1 VWVSENGR
9 FAVTPFKPL
18 PGASP
23 WRRWIAIWDRSS
35 QKGKST
41 AHVIEWHL
49 PINGAASEA
58 SQSLAAN
65 SPESKTNVS
74 SIEASGPG
82 EEQTLKKTA
91 AEGRHV
97 TDDRNSAVSSSDE
110 KSDWV
115 WLAISDDG
123 KSVVGLRTD
132 LHLSVWEAVGVDA
145 CGAVRCSFRNGVS
158 VEIDSEGG
166 RRVGESDLRLPILKG
181 RWRDAGSLEEIAH
194 QLCTPLEGSQDEG
207 SIEGRTESEPP
218 DLQLPES
225 AFTPPISAETQELSR
240 KLGAAGPAVRFHAD
254 ATVGRSMSVAF
265 AAFVGQS
272 EGNGSSESGG
282 DSVAGVHCGCCGGVL
297 DLVVTACHIK
307 TQPGSCRILE
317 SLDRSSSPA
326 TAASVLEEGS
336 VELTE
341 AVNEVDTD
349 KLRKPDGIE
358 GTEGAED
365 RKATPD
371 AAAELEQEGGPKSHG
386 QQQMVDP
393 VLKEAPISG
402 ELFVHPK
409 QDGPDNRVW
418 TTRRIGSRQASTLF
432 STRPGT
438 RACFEDLGRSSGLQA
453 EPLESETGSF
463 PGCFDTLECQDW
475 RRRMSELLTLEW
487 DPSGDL
493 LAVTLPGESSGGG
506 RAGRLLILN
515 HELRAVAE
523 VDWEKEVL
531 GLGRRAPEKN
541 QSFGKEKGSLARTS
555 SGNME
560 TSQSGG
566 QSGGVLSPTFP
577 SSNDGTVAGVLF
589 RGVLFPTHEPHATA
603 SGGLFSPPA
612 NGSSRRGLLS
622 PPTSQR
628 VSAVPSICSV
638 TWAPSGGAILAAV
651 DTTGHVA
658 LFDRLGRVMSL
669 MEGTPQGSKAG
680 SGKPSLRSFFGRSKA
695 PSKDSGGSENGPR
708 KYLRKEVWT
717 QGLWEPDAI
726 KDKKLKRSLSGTFA
740 GPTDSGARGR
750 TESLGDSSNGSK
762 RAARS
767 TSPFRTLLGLGRT
780 LSGSGRETASGPA
793 ESDGTT
799 ERPYFL
805 CMFPSTNPV
814 GGGASVHLAIGRG
827 KHVAVWTVPGIGSE
841 CGPAMLMATAQGEA
855 VGEFLNGFTFCTGS
869 SGAEESFIF
878 APKKGVQR
886 KATRD
891 RSLQDRS
898 YDTSLKH
905 NARTGVTT

>member
-1 VWVSENGR
+1 LLQTGKVWISENGR
-9 FAVTPFKPL
+9 FAVTPLKPL

-23 WRRWIAIWDRSS
+23 WRRWIALWDRSF

-41 AHVIEWHL
+41 AHVVEWHL
-49 PINGAASEA
+49 PINGAAPDA

-65 SPESKTNVS
+65 SPESKTNIS
-74 SIEASGPG
+74 SIEASNGRGPG
-82 EEQTLKKTA
+82 EEPILEKTT

-97 TDDRNSAVSSSDE
+97 TDHANPAVSSIGE
-110 KSDWV
+110 ESDWV

-123 KSVVGLRTD
+123 KSLVGLRTD
-132 LHLSVWEAVGVDA
+132 LHLSVWEAEGVGA
-145 CGAVRCSFRNGVS
+145 CGAVNCRRCSFRTGVS
-158 VEIDSEGG
+158 VENDSEGG

-181 RWRDAGSLEEIAH
+181 RWRDTGSLEEIAH
-194 QLCTPLEGSQDEG
+194 QVCTLQCTPSESLQNERSVG
-207 SIEGRTESEPP
+207 GRNGSEP
-218 DLQLPES
+218 LPES
-225 AFTPPISAETQELSR
+225 AFTPPISVEIQELSR
-240 KLGAAGPAVRFHAD
+240 KLGAAGPAIRFHAD
-254 ATVGRSMSVAF
+254 ATVGRSISVAF
-265 AAFVGQS
+265 AGFVAHC

-297 DLVVTACHIK
+297 DVVVASCHIK
-307 TQPGSCRILE
+307 PQPGSCRIWE
-317 SLDRSSSPA
+317 SLERSGSLAP
-326 TAASVLEEGS
+326 AASVIEEGS
-336 VELTE
+336 NELPE
-341 AVNEVDTD
+341 AENDVGTD
-349 KLRKPDGIE
+349 KFRKPDGIE

-371 AAAELEQEGGPKSHG
+371 AAAEPDQEGGPYSNG
-386 QQQMVDP
+386 PQQTLEP
-393 VLKEAPISG
+393 ILNEAPING
-402 ELFVHPK
+402 ESLKHPK
-409 QDGPDNRVW
+409 PGGQQNHVW
-418 TTRRIGSRQASTLF
+418 TARRIGSCQASTLF

-438 RACFEDLGRSSGLQA
+438 RACFEDLGRSSEYQA
-453 EPLESETGSF
+453 EPLETRTGSF

-475 RRRMSELLTLEW
+475 RRRISELLTLEW

-506 RAGRLLILN
+506 RAGRLMILN
-515 HELRAVAE
+515 HAVAVAE

-531 GLGRRAPEKN
+531 GLGKRAAQKS
-541 QSFGKEKGSLARTS
+541 QKEQASIACGS

-560 TSQSGG
+560 ASQNGG
-566 QSGGVLSPTFP
+566 QSGGILSPTFP
-577 SSNDGTVAGVLF
+577 SSNNGTAAGVLF
-589 RGVLFPTHEPHATA
+589 RGVLSPTHEPHATA

-612 NGSSRRGLLS
+612 NGSSTRGLLS

-638 TWAPSGGAILAAV
+638 TWAPPGGAILAAI
-651 DTTGHVA
+651 DTAGHVA

-717 QGLWEPDAI
+717 QGLWEPDAAR
-726 KDKKLKRSLSGTFA
+726 DKKIKRSLSGTFA
-740 GPTDSGARGR
+740 GPTDSGGRGR
-750 TESLGDSSNGSK
+750 TEGLGDSLNGSK

-780 LSGSGRETASGPA
+780 SGSGRETASGPA
-793 ESDGTT
+793 ELDGTT

-827 KHVAVWTVPGIGSE
+827 KHVAMWTVPGFGSE

-855 VGEFLNGFTFCTGS
+855 IGECSNGFTF
-869 SGAEESFIF
+869 
-878 APKKGVQR
+878 APREGVQQKNTDPCR
-886 KATRD
+886 NVLT
-891 RSLQDRS
+891 
-898 YDTSLKH
+898 
-905 NARTGVTT
+905 ARV